1 MPKDDR
7 YYQESIE
14 GVQAVLER
22 MMALLGNPL
31 AGSYA
36 EVLDINENT
45 LKTWRKRGA
54 ISLKYLQGFAKKHN
68 VPIDYLIRGNEGEKE
83 FQHRLNAIKSTSDL
97 VANMGLPVEQTRRLH
112 ELLSVLEIGDTK
124 RLAALLD
131 APLASD
137 ESALLHN
144 YRLCPPEGKAAL
156 KATSAALA
164 AGNPPPTKKLKQVIK
179 GNSNQVAGRDLT
191 NHQGVTDETSG
202 GTTTRG
208 KRGK

>member
-14 GVQAVLER
+14 GVQAVLNR
-22 MMALLGNPL
+22 MLELLGKPL
-31 AGSYA
+31 GGYA

-68 VPIDYLIRGNEGEKE
+68 VTIDYLIRGDEGEKE
-83 FQHRLNAIKSTSDL
+83 FQRRLNAIKSTSEL
-97 VANMGLPVEQTRRLH
+97 VADMGLPVEQTRWLR

-164 AGNPPPTKKLKQVIK
+164 AGNPPPTTKSKQVVK
-179 GNSNQVAGRDLT
+179 GTANQVAGRDLA
-191 NHQGVTDETSG
+191 NHKGVTNEIGG
-202 GTTTRG
+202 GTKPRG